1 MPNRLSREGPPLAV
15 LLHRIA
21 ETPKDF
27 LAEPRIRGAGQV
39 HVDAVV
45 HDLLASLGVEASA
58 KDVERFAGKGPAD
71 RNILAVTLLVCWTLA
86 EPWFASAAPTKT
98 ELLRLLIDSTSELA
112 AAAPA
117 RKFVDDPDRREELAR
132 VTLAAIGCRPAA
144 ESEAQA
150 EDRLTSLSSAERAR
164 VVEAARAA
172 ELRARQIR
180 EALRKKAAEESADKW
195 TRE

>member
-1 MPNRLSREGPPLAV
+1 MLHRLSREGPPLAA
-15 LLHRIA
+15 LLHRVA

-27 LAEPRIRGAGQV
+27 LAEPRIGTAGEI
-39 HVDAVV
+39 HVGAVV
-45 HDLLASLGVEASA
+45 GDLLASFGVNAA
-58 KDVERFAGKGPAD
+58 AGDLDRFVGKGAAD
-71 RNILAVTLLVCWTLA
+71 RNMLAVTLVSCWLLA
-86 EPWFASAAPTKT
+86 DPWFASASPVRAD
-98 ELLRLLIDSTSELA
+98 LLRVLGDNASELA
-112 AAAPA
+112 ATTSA
-117 RKFVDDPDRREELAR
+117 RRLVEDPDRREELVR
-132 VTLAAIGCRPAA
+132 VTLAALGYRPAG

-164 VVEAARAA
+164 VVAAARAA

>member
-1 MPNRLSREGPPLAV
+1 MLNRLDREGPPLAA
-15 LLHRIA
+15 LLHRLA

-27 LAEPRIRGAGQV
+27 LSEPHIRAAGQI

-45 HDLLASLGVEASA
+45 GDLLGSFGV
-58 KDVERFAGKGPAD
+58 DVGAQDLERFVGRGPAD
-71 RNILAVTLLVCWTLA
+71 RNVLAVTLLISWMLA
-86 EPWFASAAPTKT
+86 DPWFASAAPAET
-98 ELLRLLIDSTSELA
+98 ELLRLLGDGASELA
-112 AAAPA
+112 AATPA
-117 RKFVDDPDRREELAR
+117 RKFVDDPDRREELVR
-132 VTLAAIGCRPAA
+132 VTLAALGYRPAG
-144 ESEAQA
+144 ETVAQA
-150 EDRLTSLSSAERAR
+150 EDRLTSLSTAERAR

>member
-1 MPNRLSREGPPLAV
+1 MPKKLSREGPPLPA
-15 LLHRIA
+15 LLQRVA

-27 LAEPRIRGAGQV
+27 LAEPRIRAAGQV

-45 HDLLASLGVEASA
+45 GDLLALLGADIGTREL
-58 KDVERFAGKGPAD
+58 ERFAGKGPAD
-71 RNILAVTLLVCWTLA
+71 RSLLAVVLLLCWLLA
-86 EPWFASAAPTKT
+86 DPWFASASATKA
-98 ELLRLLIDSTSELA
+98 ELIALLGDTASELA
-112 AAAPA
+112 AETSA
-117 RKFVDDPDRREELAR
+117 RKFVEDPDRREELVR
-132 VTLAAIGCRPAA
+132 VTLAAIGCRPAG

-172 ELRARQIR
+172 ELRARRIR
-180 EALRKKAAEESADKW
+180 EALRKKAAEESADKY

>member
-1 MPNRLSREGPPLAV
+1 MPKTLSREGPPLPA
-15 LLHRIA
+15 LLQRVA

-27 LAEPRIRGAGQV
+27 LAEPRIRAAGQV
-39 HVDAVV
+39 HVAAVV
-45 HDLLASLGVEASA
+45 GDLIASLGA
-58 KDVERFAGKGPAD
+58 DVGTGALERFAGKGPAD
-71 RNILAVTLLVCWTLA
+71 RNFLAVVLVLCWVLA
-86 EPWFASAAPTKT
+86 DPWFVSAAPTKS
-98 ELLRLLIDSTSELA
+98 ELLALLGDAASELA
-112 AAAPA
+112 AATSA
-117 RKFVDDPDRREELAR
+117 RKFVEDPDRREELVR
-132 VTLAAIGCRPAA
+132 VTLAAIGCRPAG

-180 EALRKKAAEESADKW
+180 EALRKKAAEESADKY

>member
-1 MPNRLSREGPPLAV
+1 MLNRLSREGPPLAT
-15 LLHRIA
+15 LLHRVA
-21 ETPKDF
+21 DTPPDF
-27 LAEPRIRGAGQV
+27 LAEPRIGSAGLI

-45 HDLLASLGVEASA
+45 GDLLASFGADATAPELQ
-58 KDVERFAGKGPAD
+58 RFADKGPAA
-71 RNILAVTLLVCWTLA
+71 RNALSVTLLLCWVLA
-86 EPWFASAAPTKT
+86 EPWFASASPGKT
-98 ELLRLLIDSTSELA
+98 ALLQLLGDSALELA
-112 AAAPA
+112 AATPA
-117 RKFVDDPDRREELAR
+117 RKFVDDPDRREELVR
-132 VTLAAIGCRPAA
+132 VALAALGCRPAG

-164 VVEAARAA
+164 VIEAARAA

>member
-1 MPNRLSREGPPLAV
+1 MVKKLNREGPPLAA
-15 LLHRIA
+15 LLERVA

-27 LAEPRIRGAGQV
+27 LAEPRIGAAGQI

-45 HDLLASLGVEASA
+45 GDLLVTLRAPVDTREL
-58 KDVERFAGKGPAD
+58 ERFAGKGPAD
-71 RNILAVTLLVCWTLA
+71 RNLLAVVLLECWLLA
-86 EPWFASAAPTKT
+86 DPWFASAAPTKS
-98 ELLRLLIDSTSELA
+98 ELLVLLGDTAAELA
-112 AAAPA
+112 AATSA
-117 RKFVDDPDRREELAR
+117 RKFVDDPDRREELVR
-132 VTLAAIGCRPAA
+132 VTLAAIGCRPAG

-172 ELRARQIR
+172 EQRARQIR

>member
-1 MPNRLSREGPPLAV
+1 MLKTLSREGPPLPA
-15 LLHRIA
+15 LLQRVA

-27 LAEPRIRGAGQV
+27 RAEPRIRAAGEV

-45 HDLLASLGVEASA
+45 GDLLASLGAEVGTGAL
-58 KDVERFAGKGPAD
+58 ERFGGKGPAD
-71 RNILAVTLLVCWTLA
+71 RNLLAVVLLLCWVLA
-86 EPWFASAAPTKT
+86 DPWFVSAAPTKT
-98 ELLRLLIDSTSELA
+98 ELLTLLGETASELA
-112 AAAPA
+112 ATTSA
-117 RKFVDDPDRREELAR
+117 RKFVEDPDRREELVR
-132 VTLAAIGCRPAA
+132 VTLAAIGCRPAG

-180 EALRKKAAEESADKW
+180 EALRKKAAEESADKY